1 MDWRDYTGLGL
12 GAVGVGY
19 GGYEWWRT
27 NDLRKHW
34 GDIVADTDT
43 MLGYIDQYVLGV
55 NELIA
60 KFNTAAASGVP
71 VDNEEVNR
79 EVAELSNLEHLIE
92 HQLEII
98 YTDIGKAKE
107 DAENDWVSWLWAHL
121 PPSVKALIGLGV
133 IIGGIAIAFATVAV
147 GLFVARVI
155 KNITDFWHNNNRPTG
170 TAAGCPSCNATITAA
185 NAQELRMNVERHL
198 ATHHP
203 VNVNAMVQVL
213 PDARA
218 KFAQLPEW
226 VQESVA
232 VDTGIEGFFYQPDW
246 RPYLMQTPWKVYA
259 IIACVVVL
267 AVGVAIVAPGLV
279 PVLAKVG
286 TALAPALLA

>member
-1 MDWRDYTGLGL
+1 
-12 GAVGVGY
+12 
-19 GGYEWWRT
+19 
-27 NDLRKHW
+27 
-34 GDIVADTDT
+34 
-43 MLGYIDQYVLGV
+43 
-55 NELIA
+55 
-60 KFNTAAASGVP
+60 
-71 VDNEEVNR
+71 
-79 EVAELSNLEHLIE
+79 
-92 HQLEII
+92 
-98 YTDIGKAKE
+98 
-107 DAENDWVSWLWAHL
+107 
-121 PPSVKALIGLGV
+121 
-133 IIGGIAIAFATVAV
+133 
-147 GLFVARVI
+147 
-155 KNITDFWHNNNRPTG
+155 
-170 TAAGCPSCNATITAA
+170 
-185 NAQELRMNVERHL
+185 MNVERHL